1 MQWLAGSAGE
11 IAMMMTRCKL
21 STKKPMPRPI
31 ARSRAAKRSKQNRP
45 REPVPNNRKLQ
56 MEDIARLAGVSVSTV
71 SRALNQSSLVNE
83 ATRAR
88 IAELARSLNYSI
100 NAAASNLRLQRNQT
114 VAVVVPYD
122 ARTRQHISDPFFVSI
137 LGSIADALTD
147 RGYDMLL
154 SRVDAE
160 RLDLAAQLEA
170 SGRAI
175 GVILIGQWHHHDQLN
190 ELAVRRVPIVVW
202 GARLPQQI
210 YCTIGS
216 DNIAGGM
223 LATEH
228 LISTGRRNI
237 AFFGDPELP
246 EIGHRHEGYRRALKE
261 HSIAYESQLVRRTA
275 FVEGSARRAVEELIA
290 EKVRFDAIFAS
301 SDLLAMRA
309 VSTLR
314 EVGLL
319 VPADV
324 AVVGYDD
331 IELAQYFHPP
341 LTTIRQPID
350 KGGEALVDALLAI
363 IEGQHP
369 SPVMLPTELIV
380 RESSEPRPRKR

>member
-1 MQWLAGSAGE
+1 
-11 IAMMMTRCKL
+11 MMMTRCKL

-31 ARSRAAKRSKQNRP
+31 ARSRAAKKSKQNRP

-216 DNIAGGM
+216 DNITGGM

-309 VSTLR
+309 VSALS
-314 EVGLL
+314 EVGLV
-319 VPADV
+319 VPGDV

-331 IELAQYFHPP
+331 IELAQYFHPS

-369 SPVMLPTELIV
+369 SPLMLPTELIV
-380 RESSEPRPRKR
+380 RESSAPRPRKR

>member
-1 MQWLAGSAGE
+1 MIRVRLTTLRE
-11 IAMMMTRCKL
+11 IL
-21 STKKPMPRPI
+21 VPRPI
-31 ARSRAAKRSKQNRP
+31 ARNRHVKKGKPIKARKRAPS
-45 REPVPNNRKLQ
+45 NRKLH
-56 MEDIARLAGVSVSTV
+56 MEDVARLAGVSMSTV
-71 SRALNQSSLVNE
+71 SRALNQSPLVNE

-137 LGSIADALTD
+137 LVSIADALTY

-190 ELAVRRVPIVVW
+190 ELAARHIPIVVW

-216 DNIAGGM
+216 DNIAGGI
-223 LATEH
+223 LAVEH
-228 LISTGRRNI
+228 LISTGRRSI

-261 HSIAYESQLVRRTA
+261 HSIAYDLRLVRPTA
-275 FVEGSARRAVEELIA
+275 FVEGSAHVAVEELI
-290 EKVRFDAIFAS
+290 EDEVRFDAIFAS

-309 VSTLR
+309 VRALR
-314 EVGLL
+314 EFGLL
-319 VPADV
+319 VPTDV

-331 IELAQYFHPP
+331 IELAQYFRPS

-363 IEGQHP
+363 VEGRHP
-369 SPVMLPTELIV
+369 NPLVLSTDLMV
-380 RESSEPRPRKR
+380 RESSAPRPREP